1 LVSQEFVERV
11 EVNEE
16 RERECEGYIKE
27 PPKAGGRWG
36 KLTENWLNRFSNQ
49 LNRFPPGWI
58 SAHWLTKPESG
69 PVPNPAELAQKSVE
83 PIFQQSAH
91 DFF

>member
-1 LVSQEFVERV
+1 MK
-11 EVNEE
+11 

-27 PPKAGGRWG
+27 PPKAGGHWG
-36 KLTENWLNRFSNQ
+36 KLSENR

-58 SAHWLTKPESG
+58 SVHWLTEPESG
-69 PVPNPAELAQKSVE
+69 PVPNPVEPTQKSVE
-83 PIFQQSAH
+83 PVFQKSAH